1 METVIFDYRK
11 VRKTR
16 QNPTATVELGP
27 WLDLA
32 ANYKRIYDM
41 RLFYVI
47 KPAADNIVKFG
58 VAGLTGKSSG
68 WGRLHQYINEYGFR
82 DELNIC
88 SGVDLLYLAGTKYNK
103 DVETVNTRVWQK
115 EAACKRYFRDE
126 ALRGRGFERIEQHRL
141 DALFKIVDDKSNK
154 LFEDI
159 ETERRTSERLQ
170 QAELLDTDKIVR
182 IISHV
187 TLGGKSRA
195 LTKYKVQWN
204 RPYTLTS
211 QKQLKGKTLDEDRTE
226 TTTVTDD
233 TTKEFYK
240 NIILFRNGGQAIAA
254 YKILHPNGV
263 FRD

>member
-1 METVIFDYRK
+1 MDTVIFDYRK

-16 QNPTATVELGP
+16 NNTSTVELAP
-27 WLDLA
+27 WLEVA
-32 ANYKRIYDM
+32 ANKKRMYDM

-47 KPAADNIVKFG
+47 KPVADNIVKFG
-58 VAGLTGKSSG
+58 VAGLTGKTSA
-68 WGRLHQYINEYGFR
+68 WGRLHSYVNSYGHR
-82 DELNIC
+82 EELNQC
-88 SGVDLLYLAGTKYNK
+88 SGVDLLYLAGTKYNEN
-103 DVETVNTRVWQK
+103 VQTVDSQVWKK

-126 ALRGRGFERIEQHRL
+126 AIRGRGFERIEQSRL

-170 QAELLDTDKIVR
+170 QAELLDTDKVVR
-182 IISHV
+182 IISHE
-187 TLGGKSRA
+187 TKGGKSRA

-211 QKQLKGKTLDEDRTE
+211 QKKIKGKSLDEDRIE
-226 TTTVTDD
+226 TTEVTDD
-233 TTKEFYK
+233 TTKEFFK
-240 NIILFRNGGQAIAA
+240 NIILFRNGGPAITA
-254 YKILHPNGV
+254 YKAMHPKGI